1 MNALNLALPFLPR
14 RVPKADKT
22 WEMISEM
29 TPVLTPKTVAIKLTR
44 TEQRELN
51 LAMSQVRVGGLT
63 YEEAVRRLYNS
74 ARTQEIIRNRNGA
87 PLAEA
92 QLSKDLS
99 ALGRSYRDVAFEKLK
114 ALYPGLMQRAAAN
127 DAMNE
132 AARNNDNE
140 GITRNKQ
147 RLNQLFEEA
156 RIRGIF

>member
-1 MNALNLALPFLPR
+1 M
-14 RVPKADKT
+14 
-22 WEMISEM
+22 
-29 TPVLTPKTVAIKLTR
+29 
-44 TEQRELN
+44 
-51 LAMSQVRVGGLT
+51 
-63 YEEAVRRLYNS
+63 YNS

-92 QLSKDLS
+92 QLSEDLS

-114 ALYPGLMQRAAAN
+114 ALYPGLMQRTAAN

-147 RLNQLFEEA
+147 RRTSYSRKPGFAGFSNPAELDRVKALDFIWA
-156 RIRGIF
+156 SRGKGLYLQRRSL